1 LGLAFVE
8 LTFSA
13 SDKQTALVMA
23 AGLESAMADDIAK
36 LEWMSPATKREA
48 LSKLQALEIKVG
60 YPEKWRDYS
69 SIRIRRDSWAENA
82 FSTGGFEYQRRIV
95 RIGKPAD
102 RDDWSITTP
111 TGDAYYSVQQNR
123 MVVPAGFMAPP
134 FFDRNMDNA
143 VNFGGLAA
151 SIGHELTHAFDNHGR
166 EFDAQGN
173 LRDWWTPQ
181 DSKLFEER
189 AKCVSKQY
197 SEYVAVGDVKV
208 NGELTLGENLADA
221 AGLRLA
227 YEALESSLEKNGGKA
242 LKVDGLSPEQRFFL
256 TYGLQW
262 CGTTAPEML
271 RKLAS
276 NNPHSPPKHRVNGV
290 VSNMPEFQQAF
301 GCKKGQPMVSE
312 NACRVW

>member
-1 LGLAFVE
+1 
-8 LTFSA
+8 
-13 SDKQTALVMA
+13 
-23 AGLESAMADDIAK
+23 
-36 LEWMSPATKREA
+36 
-48 LSKLQALEIKVG
+48 
-60 YPEKWRDYS
+60 
-69 SIRIRRDSWAENA
+69 
-82 FSTGGFEYQRRIV
+82 
-95 RIGKPAD
+95 
-102 RDDWSITTP
+102 
-111 TGDAYYSVQQNR
+111 
-123 MVVPAGFMAPP
+123 
-134 FFDRNMDNA
+134 MDNV

-197 SEYVAVGDVKV
+197 SEYVAVGDIKV